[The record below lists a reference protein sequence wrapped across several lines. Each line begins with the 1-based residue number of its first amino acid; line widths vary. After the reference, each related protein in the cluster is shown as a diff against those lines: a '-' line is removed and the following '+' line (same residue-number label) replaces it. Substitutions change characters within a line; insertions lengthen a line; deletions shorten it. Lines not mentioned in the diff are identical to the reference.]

1 MSGISLE
8 LKPVESLLF
17 RSDLVA
23 VGSFRCPAAHPL
35 FRDSGPCNSHTFVFP
50 RTMTAIRHEGGP
62 SFVGNP
68 ATVSFYNRRQVYFR
82 TRISDADASD
92 WFVVADDVLAEV
104 IARVDPSVEERPE
117 RPFRFAHGPSDARTY
132 LEQRRLFE
140 RIASGQVIDALD
152 VEERVIAILRRVIG
166 AAYGAHDARPVT
178 CRAREHVERAR
189 LSICRGFTRN
199 ATLREIASEAGAS
212 PYHLCR
218 AFRALTGETMTSY
231 RHSLRLRVALGRLR
245 DRRTDLTELA
255 LDLGYDSH
263 SHFTRVF
270 RRAFGVPPSAVR
282 AIP

>member
-1 MSGISLE
+1 MRAFE

-17 RSDLVA
+17 RSDVVA
-23 VGSFRCPAAHPL
+23 VGSFRCPATHPL

-68 ATVSFYNRRQVYFR
+68 ATVSFYNRGQIYFR
-82 TRISDADASD
+82 TKISDADASD
-92 WFVVADDVLAEV
+92 WFVVADDVLADV
-104 IARVDPSVEERPE
+104 ISRVDPAVAERPD

-140 RIASGQVIDALD
+140 HLAAGEPIDTLE
-152 VEERVIAILRRVIG
+152 VEERTVAILRRIVAAAHG
-166 AAYGAHDARPVT
+166 AIDERLATR
-178 CRAREHVERAR
+178 RARESVEAAR
-189 LSICRGFTRN
+189 LAIARGFTRN
-199 ATLREIASEAGAS
+199 ATLREIAAEAGAS

-218 AFRALTGETMTSY
+218 AFRALTGETMTAY
-231 RHSLRLRVALGRLR
+231 RHSLRLRVALDRLR
-245 DRRTDLTELA
+245 DRRVDLTDLA

-270 RRAFGVPPSAVR
+270 RRAFGAPPSAWR
-282 AIP
+282 